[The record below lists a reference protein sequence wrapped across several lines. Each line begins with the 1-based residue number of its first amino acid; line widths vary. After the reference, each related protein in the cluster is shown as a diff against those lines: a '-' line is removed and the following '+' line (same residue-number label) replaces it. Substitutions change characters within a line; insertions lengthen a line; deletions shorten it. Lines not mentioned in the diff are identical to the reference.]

1 MEGQLRALE
10 EHLACLEQEGSSHSQ
25 RGLLLGLSGSSRS
38 RQRARRTGGPPRIPD
53 ENHHLVVPQRTQTPF
68 PVVGRIAIVG
78 SVHHLITGGHL
89 VEISSSE
96 EEEAEASSNSY
107 RSVPL
112 APVYNEADCSRPP
125 SYIK

>member
-1 MEGQLRALE
+1 MEGRLRALE
-10 EHLACLEQEGSSHSQ
+10 ERLARLEREGSHRSS
-25 RGLLLGLSGSSRS
+25 RGSLSGSSGSLRS
-38 RQRARRTGGPPRIPD
+38 GQRARRTGGPPRIPD
-53 ENHHLVVPQRTQTPF
+53 ENHHLVVPQRSETPF

-78 SVHHLITGGHL
+78 GVRHSITNGHL

-112 APVYNEADCSRPP
+112 ALIHNEAEHSRPP